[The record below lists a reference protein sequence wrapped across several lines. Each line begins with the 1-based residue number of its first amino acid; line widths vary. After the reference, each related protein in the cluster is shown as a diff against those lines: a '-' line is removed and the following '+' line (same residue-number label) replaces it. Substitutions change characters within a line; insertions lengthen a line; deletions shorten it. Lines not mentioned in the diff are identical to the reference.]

1 MDALSFVQ
9 PIDPETV
16 RAFWATDNQDGD
28 GIVEAEAA
36 KRAAAREA
44 GPQDAVC
51 DGPEGQSELSAMNH
65 FFGMDAPQRGQV
77 LGQPIPGYSGT
88 NRRIDADNLFGM
100 TYAEARNAAD
110 QSQSNIDN
118 EKGNTNK
125 VTSTFVPGYTG
136 MANLN

>member
-1 MDALSFVQ
+1 MDQ
-9 PIDPETV
+9 
-16 RAFWATDNQDGD
+16 
-28 GIVEAEAA
+28 
-36 KRAAAREA
+36 
-44 GPQDAVC
+44 
-51 DGPEGQSELSAMNH
+51 
-65 FFGMDAPQRGQV
+65 FFGMDAAKKGQQ

-136 MANLN
+136 MANLQ

>member
-1 MDALSFVQ
+1 VRLNGAVQ
-9 PIDPETV
+9 APVSGP
-16 RAFWATDNQDGD
+16 
-28 GIVEAEAA
+28 AE
-36 KRAAAREA
+36 
-44 GPQDAVC
+44 
-51 DGPEGQSELSAMNH
+51 QSELTAMNQ
-65 FFGMDAPQRGQV
+65 FFGMDDPKKGQQ